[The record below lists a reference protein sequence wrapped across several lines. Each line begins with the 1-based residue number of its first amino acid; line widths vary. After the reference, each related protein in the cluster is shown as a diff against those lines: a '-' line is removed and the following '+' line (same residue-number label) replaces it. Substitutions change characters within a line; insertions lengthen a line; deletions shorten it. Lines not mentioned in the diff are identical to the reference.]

1 MTTVAD
7 QSPVVN
13 QPLVNKPVVIEPMV
27 NEDVWR
33 AWIQKG
39 QLQERASARKLKL
52 TGGLVLVLLAAAA
65 IFFAGK

>member
-13 QPLVNKPVVIEPMV
+13 KPVVNEPMV

-33 AWIQKG
+33 AWVEKG
-39 QLQERASARKLKL
+39 QQQERASARQFKL

-65 IFFAGK
+65 VFFAGK

>member
-13 QPLVNKPVVIEPMV
+13 KPVVNEPMV

-52 TGGLVLVLLAAAA
+52 MGGLGLVLLAGAA

>member
-7 QSPVVN
+7 QSPVV
-13 QPLVNKPVVIEPMV
+13 KEPVVNEPMV

-52 TGGLVLVLLAAAA
+52 MGGLFLVLLAGAAV
-65 IFFAGK
+65 FFAGK

>member
-13 QPLVNKPVVIEPMV
+13 KPVVNEPMV

-39 QLQERASARKLKL
+39 QLQERASARQFKLM
-52 TGGLVLVLLAAAA
+52 GGLVLVLLAAAA

>member
-7 QSPVVN
+7 QSPVV
-13 QPLVNKPVVIEPMV
+13 KEPVLNEPMV
-27 NEDVWR
+27 NEEVWR

-39 QLQERASARKLKL
+39 QLQERASTRKLKL
-52 TGGLVLVLLAAAA
+52 IGGIVLVLLAGAA